1 MKLGPLTIHP
11 QRIAIFTG
19 IAILLF
25 LILNLNSRLEELAR
39 LQNEKATV
47 SARGTAIVVTRYALE
62 TQQAFATSP
71 SAVEQ
76 YAREQAHMAQPGDK
90 PVVPLQQPGATP
102 PPQPISTPAAPNL
115 TNWDVWMAF
124 LFEK

>member
-1 MKLGPLTIHP
+1 MKLGPLTIYP

-102 PPQPISTPAAPNL
+102 PPQPIPTPAAPNL